1 MTNLIRR
8 VQKHFKLKADFQ
20 PYIQSLVLKSGRRE
34 HCKIKTKKI
43 VIYFDCTDGNV
54 YSSFL
59 K

>member
-34 HCKIKTKKI
+34 HCKIKTKKSLFILI
-43 VIYFDCTDGNV
+43 VLTVMYIPHF
-54 YSSFL
+54 
-59 K
+59 